1 LEILAFGATAALFAA
16 HLIDLRQALW
26 ILPSA
31 VAAAGGLFIVAS
43 LVRPRMAAAPPAPKE
58 ASASLRQWQQPLK
71 VGRKLLAE
79 ERYEDAARM
88 FEEVLKLDAD
98 NWQACNY
105 LGLAASRRGLY
116 EEARAAYEHAV
127 TLQPEFASAH
137 FNLATALEKLDQ
149 PSLAMARWREYLTV
163 GQNAHERADLLD
175 HARGRVAAL
184 EKAINQKHVEEV

>member
-1 LEILAFGATAALFAA
+1 
-16 HLIDLRQALW
+16 
-26 ILPSA
+26 
-31 VAAAGGLFIVAS
+31 
-43 LVRPRMAAAPPAPKE
+43 
-58 ASASLRQWQQPLK
+58 
-71 VGRKLLAE
+71 
-79 ERYEDAARM
+79 M